1 VKASGD
7 ATVSIFVEV
16 KATTVEALALAGE
29 GFIWLVAAL
38 HALLFPASSGYV
50 FLLEPEALVF
60 LVKTC

>member
-1 VKASGD
+1 
-7 ATVSIFVEV
+7 
-16 KATTVEALALAGE
+16 VEALALAGE

-50 FLLEPEALVF
+50 SLLEPEALVF